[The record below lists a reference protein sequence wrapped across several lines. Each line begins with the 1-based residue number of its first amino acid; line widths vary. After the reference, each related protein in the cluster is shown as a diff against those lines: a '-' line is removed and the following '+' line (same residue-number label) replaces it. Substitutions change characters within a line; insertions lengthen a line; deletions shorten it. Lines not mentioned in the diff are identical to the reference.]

1 MRELVISVTHAA
13 RNFADCIN
21 RAHYQGTSFLLE
33 KNGVP
38 VARIVPVKPYAD
50 EDVEQLATALRTAH
64 NGASSQQM
72 PPHTAQQPAQTTPR
86 EEPQEPAPAT
96 ILDRRQALNW

>member
-1 MRELVISVTHAA
+1 MREQVISVTHAA

-38 VARIVPVKPYAD
+38 VARIIPAKPYAD
-50 EDVEQLATALRTAH
+50 EDVEQLATALRAAH
-64 NGASSQQM
+64 NGVTSQQM
-72 PPHTAQQPAQTTPR
+72 TPPVAQQSAQPAPR
-86 EEPQEPAPAT
+86 EEPQEPAQVIT
-96 ILDRRQALNW
+96 TDRRQAINW